1 MLLNQTRGVICI
13 AAAAILVACAVQQT
27 VQTAPPESADP
38 PGEVWTESAST
49 PSELDGKSTAS
60 FVIMSDHKGYGPQD
74 SDNFAHM
81 VQWSREMG
89 SAFTV
94 GMGDHLK
101 VGWTNLIMRFMD
113 EDTVWRDT
121 FYPNIADGENEYYG
135 TAQSDWGAGGRLLDD
150 VGLPDRPNVQ
160 MRSNG
165 AEYYATLRLADY
177 TVHLIQ
183 LHFPDQP
190 ADPAVAFRETSRE
203 WLDSLLQHLP
213 SEPTDIVVVGAHS
226 KMGYWVEVLNTERR
240 RRLLSR
246 ADIVMSAT
254 THRFQ
259 HFDFGE
265 DSALVFNTGTVNF
278 GAWRSDVERDGGYLT
293 VHLLPNP
300 DRLIVQY
307 VGLNDDQQRLAPY
320 GKAYVRLLDNR
331 RTLPVSFVESGMRAK
346 QDEVDS
352 IRH

>member
-1 MLLNQTRGVICI
+1 VHTKRLGRALVLVTAI
-13 AAAAILVACAVQQT
+13 ILVACATGFVVTDTPGTYDPQ
-27 VQTAPPESADP
+27 SA
-38 PGEVWTESAST
+38 VWTESASV
-49 PSELDGKSTAS
+49 PGDLNAQAAAS
-60 FVIMSDHKGYGPQD
+60 FVIMSDHKGYAPQD

-81 VQWSREMG
+81 VQWSRDMS

-150 VGLPDRPNVQ
+150 IGLPDRPNVQ

-190 ADPAVAFRETSRE
+190 ADPAVAFRETSRA

-226 KMGYWVEVLNTERR
+226 KLGYWVEVLNTERR

-265 DSALVFNTGTVNF
+265 DSALVVNTGTVNF
-278 GAWRSDVERDGGYLT
+278 GAWRSDTKRDGGFLT
-293 VHLLPNP
+293 VHLLPDP
-300 DRLIVQY
+300 ERLIVQY
-307 VGLNDDQQRLAPY
+307 VGLNDDQQSLAPF

-331 RTLPVSFVESGMRAK
+331 RTLPVSFEGPSVPAMR
-346 QDEVDS
+346 DEVDS
-352 IRH
+352 IRP